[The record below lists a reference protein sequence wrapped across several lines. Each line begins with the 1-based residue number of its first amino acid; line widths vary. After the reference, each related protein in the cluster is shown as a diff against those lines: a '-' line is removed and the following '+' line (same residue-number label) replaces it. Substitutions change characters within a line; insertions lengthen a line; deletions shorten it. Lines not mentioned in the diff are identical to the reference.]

1 MPSFSIPHVLQLA
14 LAVGL
19 LNVWLVRRS
28 RATAF
33 RGGEAQSLEA
43 EFAVYGLPGWAF
55 YVVGASKI
63 GIAIALLVGLWVP
76 ALVPSA
82 ATFLLLLMLG
92 ALVMH
97 RKVGDPLTKSMPAL
111 LMLALSGTLLG
122 FMLA

>member
-19 LNVWLVRRS
+19 LNVWLVRRT

-33 RGGEAQSLEA
+33 RGGEAKSLEA
-43 EFAVYGLPGWAF
+43 EFAAYGLPGWAF

-76 ALVPSA
+76 ALVPYA
-82 ATFLLLLMLG
+82 ATFLVLLMLG

>member
-14 LAVGL
+14 LAVGV

-33 RGGEAQSLEA
+33 RGGAAQSLEA
-43 EFAVYGLPGWAF
+43 EFAAYGLPSWAF
-55 YVVGASKI
+55 YVVGASKL

-97 RKVGDPLTKSMPAL
+97 WKVGDPRTKSMPAL

>member
-1 MPSFSIPHVLQLA
+1 MICLPVVSE
-14 LAVGL
+14 
-19 LNVWLVRRS
+19 
-28 RATAF
+28 TF

-43 EFAVYGLPGWAF
+43 EFAAYGLPGWAF
-55 YVVGASKI
+55 YVVGALKL
-63 GIAIALLVGLWVP
+63 GIALALLIGLWVP
-76 ALVPSA
+76 ALVPGA
-82 ATFLLLLMLG
+82 AALLLLLMLG